1 MTEQAARAL
10 MRALCSQCAELAERY
25 DQITQEENSQ
35 RRSLPC
41 PNAFSALL
49 TARAK
54 ALDSAALKTAM
65 AYNTAPVSL
74 EACQSLSGKLR
85 DAVLAF
91 SVASVEMDPAVFGQT
106 FCCAVQRQAKAVLK
120 TLVAFAE
127 TLATSPSGNNS
138 AIPPAAGRV
147 SEACKGIVLLPKD
160 NKSAVCERL
169 AASTALINDSVLE
182 LTQALDAGPEEEEM
196 CVWSEQDRESLA
208 PALGLLKASQHLSQK
223 IHHCLSTK
231 SSKCCSLEHLDAVGD
246 SVCELSSRYAQH
258 STEAGLLLNNFP
270 LALLLVIR
278 SPGLVVSHSFSFPVA
293 CFLLHCSAHW
303 ATDCSTHVAFPARV
317 H

>member
-182 LTQALDAGPEEEEM
+182 LTQVTTVVTTTSVYEETLWEREENRRSA
-196 CVWSEQDRESLA
+196 CN
-208 PALGLLKASQHLSQK
+208 ASVKTHRK
-223 IHHCLSTK
+223 PK
-231 SSKCCSLEHLDAVGD
+231 EHIVRTPPD
-246 SVCELSSRYAQH
+246 
-258 STEAGLLLNNFP
+258 
-270 LALLLVIR
+270 
-278 SPGLVVSHSFSFPVA
+278 
-293 CFLLHCSAHW
+293 
-303 ATDCSTHVAFPARV
+303 
-317 H
+317 